1 MVMERT
7 PQGAD
12 SAPEAEGFNLVHSPL
27 PGDGTAMRNYSRQY
41 AYDEVGN
48 ILSMIHT
55 ANNGNWTRN
64 YAYNTTNNH
73 LQSTTTGSTTLS
85 YTHNEHGLMTAMPH
99 LDVMDWDFTE
109 LDKTV
114 VSGKVQIVPA
124 DYLSFGS
131 KQLGCCRAKL
141 LKITQTNTASASNTH
156 SGYLH
161 LSITLPHSVEGSVKE
176 ERLYLGGGFEIYR
189 KYLSGVLETERET
202 LHVMD
207 DQKRIAQVETK
218 TVDSGSVLASPV
230 ITQRYQLD
238 NHLGS
243 ASVELDE
250 NAQLI
255 SYEEYYPYGSTSYQ
269 SGNSASEVKRKRY
282 RYTGKEKDE
291 ESGLYYHGA
300 RYYAAWLGRWTA
312 ADPIGVGDGVNVY
325 AYVQGNPVRLV
336 DPSGN
341 FTKYDKTNSIMRFMK
356 VMRAWELEAEKH
368 QEDLMIDREIS
379 YGKEDINRT
388 KIRVFDTDF
397 RATEQLVNEVGGEK
411 GFSYNKQFGKYLDVG
426 LPLDVSHFGKM
437 MNLAQTMPDFLVRY
451 AYIHEE
457 FKQAEDKRPAG
468 RTSAFSPEDLFSNEL
483 GIIFV
488 DQLEYGDDFGMN

>member
-1 MVMERT
+1 MVMERA

-27 PGDGTAMRNYSRQY
+27 PGDGSAMRNYIRQY

-85 YTHNEHGLMTAMPH
+85 YTHNVHGLMTAMPH
-99 LDVMDWDFTE
+99 LEVMDWDFTE
-109 LDKTV
+109 LDKTMV
-114 VSGKVQIVPA
+114 FVEVQIVPA

-141 LKITQTNTASASNTH
+141 LKSTLTNTASVSNTH
-156 SGYLH
+156 LEYLH
-161 LSITLPHSVEGSVKE
+161 LSTMLPHCVEGS
-176 ERLYLGGGFEIYR
+176 
-189 KYLSGVLETERET
+189 
-202 LHVMD
+202 
-207 DQKRIAQVETK
+207 A
-218 TVDSGSVLASPV
+218 
-230 ITQRYQLD
+230 
-238 NHLGS
+238 
-243 ASVELDE
+243 
-250 NAQLI
+250 
-255 SYEEYYPYGSTSYQ
+255 SYQ

-336 DPSGN
+336 DPTGMEGEDVTWDVPESVKTEEDFRN
-341 FTKYDKTNSIMRFMK
+341 WVYDNAGAYINGDVS
-356 VMRAWELEAEKH
+356 V
-368 QEDLMIDREIS
+368 EITDD
-379 YGKEDINRT
+379 GR
-388 KIRVFDTDF
+388 RVFNYNDSDIEVDEEAREEILGEGKYPGVTSKSERNLLDAIEEGDYFAAIGYSF
-397 RATEQLVNEVGGEK
+397 RSLFDSDATESSENPYCSIRLKVAKPSATNLPAIR
-411 GFSYNKQFGKYLDVG
+411 GKVASN
-426 LPLDVSHFGKM
+426 PV
-437 MNLAQTMPDFLVRY
+437 QTCQKSV
-451 AYIHEE
+451 
-457 FKQAEDKRPAG
+457 
-468 RTSAFSPEDLFSNEL
+468 
-483 GIIFV
+483 
-488 DQLEYGDDFGMN
+488 